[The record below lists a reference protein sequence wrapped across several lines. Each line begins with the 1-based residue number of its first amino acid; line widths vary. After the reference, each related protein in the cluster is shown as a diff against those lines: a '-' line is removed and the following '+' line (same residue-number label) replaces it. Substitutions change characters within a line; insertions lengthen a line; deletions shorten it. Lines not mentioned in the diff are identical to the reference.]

1 MGAPDGCLIRAWTQS
16 GGGHKVARPTGVG
29 HALTTYDRS
38 RTRINHLHDPY
49 RRSRCGWRL
58 RGSSQHD
65 RQPSF
70 ADGRTR
76 RSCGA
81 KAAGSADAP
90 APPGPHIEAELLRH
104 AAEALDEVSQRARS
118 PGAAG
123 AAIGWLQARRPGE
136 VLGQV
141 IVVPADAQGK
151 ARLLSAQADPMAD
164 GMSAVLDG
172 LGLSEGGWERGRDIA
187 VRELRAAAGQGWE
200 PL

>member
-1 MGAPDGCLIRAWTQS
+1 
-16 GGGHKVARPTGVG
+16 
-29 HALTTYDRS
+29 
-38 RTRINHLHDPY
+38 
-49 RRSRCGWRL
+49 
-58 RGSSQHD
+58 
-65 RQPSF
+65 
-70 ADGRTR
+70 
-76 RSCGA
+76 
-81 KAAGSADAP
+81 
-90 APPGPHIEAELLRH
+90 
-104 AAEALDEVSQRARS
+104 VSQRARS

-164 GMSAVLDG
+164 VMNAVLDG
-172 LGLSEGGWERGRDIA
+172 LGLSDGGWERGRDIA